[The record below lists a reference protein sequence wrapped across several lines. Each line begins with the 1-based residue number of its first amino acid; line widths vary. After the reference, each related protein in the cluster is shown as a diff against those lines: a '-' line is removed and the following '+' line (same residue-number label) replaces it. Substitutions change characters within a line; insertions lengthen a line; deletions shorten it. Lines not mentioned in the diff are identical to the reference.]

1 MNQTKQTSVCEGL
14 SMTNIHYQSIK
25 VNKIQNSS
33 GLFYGVNIQ
42 YKWNHKS
49 RISDGFGKI
58 VGDSNK
64 ISNNTT
70 VAKISK
76 KNDE

>member
-1 MNQTKQTSVCEGL
+1 MS
-14 SMTNIHYQSIK
+14 NIHYHSIK

-42 YKWNHKS
+42 YKWSHKS
-49 RISDGFGKI
+49 RISDGFGKV

-64 ISNNTT
+64 ILNNTT
-70 VAKISK
+70 VAKTPK

>member
-1 MNQTKQTSVCEGL
+1 
-14 SMTNIHYQSIK
+14 MTNIHYQSIK

-58 VGDSNK
+58 IGDSNK

>member
-1 MNQTKQTSVCEGL
+1 
-14 SMTNIHYQSIK
+14 MTNIHYQSIK

-33 GLFYGVNIQ
+33 GLFYGVSIQ

-49 RISDGFGKI
+49 QISDGFGKI

-64 ISNNTT
+64 ILNNTT
-70 VAKISK
+70 VTKISK
-76 KNDE
+76 KNDD

>member
-1 MNQTKQTSVCEGL
+1 MKQTSVCEVL
-14 SMTNIHYQSIK
+14 FMANIHYHSIK

-49 RISDGFGKI
+49 RISDGFGKV

-64 ISNNTT
+64 ILNNTT
-70 VAKISK
+70 VTKISK
-76 KNDE
+76 KNDD

>member
-1 MNQTKQTSVCEGL
+1 MS
-14 SMTNIHYQSIK
+14 NIHYHSIK

-42 YKWNHKS
+42 YKWSHKS
-49 RISDGFGKI
+49 QISDGFGKI
-58 VGDSNK
+58 VGHSNK
-64 ISNNTT
+64 ILNNTT
-70 VAKISK
+70 VAKAPK